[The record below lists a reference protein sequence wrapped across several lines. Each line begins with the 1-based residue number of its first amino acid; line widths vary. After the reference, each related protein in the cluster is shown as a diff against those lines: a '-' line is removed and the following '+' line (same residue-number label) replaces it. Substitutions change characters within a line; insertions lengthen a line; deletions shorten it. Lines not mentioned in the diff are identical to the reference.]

1 MSDTHPPPAPT
12 VDTRGVLRW
21 TVSAL
26 AIGGRALHRL
36 AEHDCNVL
44 RWTVSA
50 LAIGGLIA
58 LAWHKVLTG
67 PEASSAILAVLAGN
81 LYPKPPP
88 PPPT

>member
-12 VDTRGVLRW
+12 VDTRG
-21 TVSAL
+21 
-26 AIGGRALHRL
+26 
-36 AEHDCNVL
+36 VL